1 MHFSGK
7 GSYILVTSMKLAPT
21 LKSIFLALT
30 IISTGSAQVSK
41 GILSTLKIQGGLGI
55 HQTETIEHLLSLLG
69 ENGFAS
75 SKTSP
80 HPLYIEEERV
90 YPFNDPASKENAFI
104 QLELAPT
111 NFLVAGVGIQNDRF
125 GNVNG
130 RTPLDEFASL
140 SYRIKSQYIFGGL
153 FIPLGGAFTARG
165 NLGVS
170 LNNVLFE
177 LDIRD
182 GYPPTE
188 VPGTLAGGMLMA
200 GLDYTLSQLAAIG
213 LMVRYHAIP
222 DFKIPEIEWS
232 FIGNQLSLPAHNM
245 PIASLDINLAV
256 KLSIY

>member
-165 NLGVS
+165 NLGIS

-182 GYPPTE
+182 GFPPTE

>member
-1 MHFSGK
+1 M
-7 GSYILVTSMKLAPT
+7 TSMKLAPT
-21 LKSIFLALT
+21 LKSIFLVLV
-30 IISTGSAQVSK
+30 IISTGSAQVNK

-55 HQTETIEHLLSLLG
+55 LQTETIEHLLSLLG

-140 SYRIKSQYIFGGL
+140 SYRIKSQYVFGGL

-165 NLGVS
+165 NLGIS

-182 GYPPTE
+182 GFPPTE

>member
-140 SYRIKSQYIFGGL
+140 SYRIKSQYVFGGL

-165 NLGVS
+165 NLGIS

-182 GYPPTE
+182 GFPPTE

>member
-1 MHFSGK
+1 
-7 GSYILVTSMKLAPT
+7 MKLAPS
-21 LKSIFLALT
+21 LKSIFLALV

-41 GILSTLKIQGGLGI
+41 GILSTLKIQGGLGVRQI
-55 HQTETIEHLLSLLG
+55 ETIEHLLSLLG

-75 SKTSP
+75 SKISP

-90 YPFNDPASKENAFI
+90 YPFNDPTPKENAFI

-111 NFLVAGVGIQNDRF
+111 NFLVAGVGIQSDRF

-130 RTPLDEFASL
+130 RTPQDEFASL

-165 NLGVS
+165 NIGLS
-170 LNNVLFE
+170 LNKVLYE

-182 GYPPTE
+182 GFAPTE
-188 VPGTLAGGMLMA
+188 VPGTLAGGMFMA
-200 GLDYTLSQLAAIG
+200 GLEYTLSQLAAIG

-222 DFKIPEIEWS
+222 DFIVPEIEWS
-232 FIGNQLSLPAHNM
+232 FLGNQLSLPAHNM
-245 PIASLDINLAV
+245 PISSLDINLTV
-256 KLSIY
+256 RLSIY

>member
-1 MHFSGK
+1 M
-7 GSYILVTSMKLAPT
+7 TSMKLAPT
-21 LKSIFLALT
+21 LKSIFLVLV
-30 IISTGSAQVSK
+30 IISTGSAQVNK

-232 FIGNQLSLPAHNM
+232 FFGNQLSLPAHNM

>member
-1 MHFSGK
+1 M
-7 GSYILVTSMKLAPT
+7 TSMKLAPT
-21 LKSIFLALT
+21 LKSIFLVLV
-30 IISTGSAQVSK
+30 IISTGSAQVNK

-55 HQTETIEHLLSLLG
+55 LQTETIEHLLSLLG

-90 YPFNDPASKENAFI
+90 YPFNDPPSKENAFI
-104 QLELAPT
+104 QFELAPT

-140 SYRIKSQYIFGGL
+140 SYRIKSQYVFGGL

-165 NLGVS
+165 NLGIS

-182 GYPPTE
+182 GFPPTE

-232 FIGNQLSLPAHNM
+232 FIGNQLSLPSHNM

>member
-1 MHFSGK
+1 M
-7 GSYILVTSMKLAPT
+7 TSMKLAPT

-177 LDIRD
+177 LSS
-182 GYPPTE
+182 
-188 VPGTLAGGMLMA
+188 LALFSSA
-200 GLDYTLSQLAAIG
+200 
-213 LMVRYHAIP
+213 RR
-222 DFKIPEIEWS
+222 
-232 FIGNQLSLPAHNM
+232 
-245 PIASLDINLAV
+245 
-256 KLSIY
+256 